1 MHVKVEN
8 INAYNNALLSYSS
21 RSR

>member
-1 MHVKVEN
+1 MQVEN